1 MKYTI
6 DKREHVAIL
15 SLQEENLNSLNA
27 PSLKSELVI
36 LSNEGV
42 PHLILDLSNTKYV
55 DSSGLSAILAANR
68 IWSATN
74 GVFVL
79 TGIQHPSVRKLVEI
93 SRLQSVI
100 TIVPAA
106 EEGVHLIQQAI
117 AAADEEDAEA

>member
-6 DKREHVAIL
+6 DKQEHVAVL

-27 PSLKSELVI
+27 PNLKSELVI

-42 PHLILDLSNTKYV
+42 PHLVLDLSATKYV

-68 IWSATN
+68 IWSDTG

-79 TGIQHPSVRKLVEI
+79 TGINHPSVKKLVEI

-100 TIVPAA
+100 SVVPTA
-106 EEGVHLIQQAI
+106 EEGVTLINEAI
-117 AAADEEDAEA
+117 EAGEI

>member
-6 DKREHVAIL
+6 DKQEHVAIL

-42 PHLILDLSNTKYV
+42 PHLILDLSATKYV

-68 IWSATN
+68 IWSATG

-79 TGIQHPSVRKLVEI
+79 TGVVNPSVKKLVEI

-100 TIVPAA
+100 AVVPTA
-106 EEGVHLIQQAI
+106 EEGIALINEAI
-117 AAADEEDAEA
+117 QESEEEA

>member
-6 DKREHVAIL
+6 DKQEHVAIL

-42 PHLILDLSNTKYV
+42 PHLILDLSATKYV

-68 IWSATN
+68 IWSATG

-79 TGIQHPSVRKLVEI
+79 TGVVNPSVKKLVEI

-100 TIVPAA
+100 AVVPTA
-106 EEGVHLIQQAI
+106 EEGISLIHEAI
-117 AAADEEDAEA
+117 RESEEEA